1 MRGMHPFGFVRA
13 HPVATVVLLGLG
25 YMVVPATL
33 GFIGG
38 KTGVNVSLPQPG
50 GG

>member
-1 MRGMHPFGFVRA
+1 MARMHPIGFVRA

-38 KTGVNVSLPQPG
+38 KTGVNVTLPQASG
-50 GG
+50 G